1 MVKQRVQPSGE
12 GSHNMWR
19 VRGFAKPDDGAMFL
33 GLTTSLPGPRTRST
47 MNLARAIPLTAA
59 VLGLANTLSAQAA
72 PRSTAATRQAAE
84 QRVTEAGV
92 RAQLSA
98 LAADSMEGRMTAS
111 PGGAR
116 AARYI
121 AGQMQAAGLKASGD
135 SGFFQRVPVM
145 FATGK
150 NPQSLESM
158 NVWNLIAPDHRGLAV
173 NVVGVLAGEIDSAIV
188 VDAHYDHLGIVGY
201 GPCRAKGA
209 DSICNGADDDASGT
223 VAVLQIAK
231 ALAAGPKPHRTIVFV
246 ATTGEEVGLIGTRW
260 YIAHPV
266 VPLAKMTA
274 NLEIEM
280 IDRPDSLAGG
290 PGKAWL
296 TGYERSSMGDMFA
309 IAGLPVVMDDRP
321 CQGFFERSDNIAFA
335 RAGIPAHTLSTFD
348 LHADYHQANDDF
360 GLADIPHMTQ
370 VIRAAVAAVDI
381 LANGPAPQ
389 WYDGKKP
396 AATGRVPNPRCTT
409 GR

>member
-1 MVKQRVQPSGE
+1 MTPIRAFIVVALTLGAASRVAAQPAS
-12 GSHNMWR
+12 
-19 VRGFAKPDDGAMFL
+19 
-33 GLTTSLPGPRTRST
+33 
-47 MNLARAIPLTAA
+47 
-59 VLGLANTLSAQAA
+59 
-72 PRSTAATRQAAE
+72 RSTAATRQAAA
-84 QRVTEAGV
+84 QRVTEANV
-92 RAQLSA
+92 RAELFA

-121 AGQMQAAGLKASGD
+121 AAQMQAAGLKPAGD

-145 FATGK
+145 FATGPV
-150 NPQSLESM
+150 PQALESF
-158 NVWNLIAPDHRGLAV
+158 NVWNLIAADKRGMGL
-173 NVVGVLAGEIDSAIV
+173 NVVSILAGDIDSAVV
-188 VDAHYDHLGIVGY
+188 VDAHYDHLGTVGH
-201 GPCRAKGA
+201 GPCRARGA

-223 VAVLQIAK
+223 VAVIEIAK
-231 ALAAGPKPHRTIVFV
+231 AMAAGPKPHRTIVFV

-260 YIAHPV
+260 YIAHPA
-266 VPLAKMTA
+266 VPLAKMAA

-290 PGKAWL
+290 RGHAWL

-309 IAGLPVVMDDRP
+309 VAGLPVTMDERP

-348 LHADYHQANDDF
+348 LHADYHRADDEAS
-360 GLADIPHMTQ
+360 LADIPHMTM
-370 VIRAAVAAVDI
+370 VIRAAAEAVEM

-389 WYDGKKP
+389 WYEGKKP
-396 AATGRVPNPRCTT
+396 AATGRIPNPRCTT
-409 GR
+409 TR